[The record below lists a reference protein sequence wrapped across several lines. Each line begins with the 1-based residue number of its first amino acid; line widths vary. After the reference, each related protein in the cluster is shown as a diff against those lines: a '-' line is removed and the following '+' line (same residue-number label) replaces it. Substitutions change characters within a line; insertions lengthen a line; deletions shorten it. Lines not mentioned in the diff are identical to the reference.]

1 MRLPLIVPLSCI
13 LVLGACGGREV
24 VKSSY
29 IGPASMNQ
37 DQVTQLLTQQNFT
50 AITGLHKNGQDWVG
64 QAQKDGQPVSF
75 DISANGTIHTK

>member
-1 MRLPLIVPLSCI
+1 MRLTLIVPLSCL

-29 IGPASMNQ
+29 IGTASMNQ
-37 DQVTQLLTQQNFT
+37 DQVTQLLAQQNFKE
-50 AITGLHKNGQDWVG
+50 INGLHKNGRDWVG

-75 DISANGTIHTK
+75 DISADGTIHTK